1 MSVRQVMGKRGAER
15 AGNFHEVALGFT
27 PQQAQQE
34 AQRCLQCPKR
44 FCVAGCPVGI
54 EIPDFI
60 KLIREGDF
68 SGAAKKI
75 KEKNSLPAICGR
87 VCPQENQC
95 ELKCILHRKGQS
107 IAIGGL
113 ERFVADWER
122 EHNPPQPEPKG
133 KIEGRVAVVGS
144 GPAGL
149 TAAAQL
155 AISGHQVTIY
165 EALHAVGG
173 VLRYGIPQFRL
184 PKEILEAEVDY
195 IRGLGVEIQTNTLV
209 GQTISLQ
216 ELQEQYDAIF
226 IATGAGLPHFLGIP
240 GENLPGVYSANEF
253 LTRVNL
259 MRAYDPLYD
268 TPIKVGEQVAVIG
281 AGNVA
286 MDAARTALRLGARE
300 VSIVYRRSWEE
311 MPARLEEREHAKE
324 EGIKF
329 QLLTN
334 PVAILDREGQ
344 VSALKC
350 EKMELTEPDSSG
362 RRRPVPIAQSEFE
375 IPLQTVIV
383 AVGQGPN
390 PVLVR
395 NTPQLARTERGYFI
409 ADHQTGKTNLEGVYA
424 GGDIVTGAATVIAA
438 MGAAKRSAAEID
450 AYIRRKKGL

>member
-1 MSVRQVMGKRGAER
+1 MSVRQVMPKLGEER
-15 AGNFHEVALGFT
+15 TTSFKEVALGFT
-27 PQQAQQE
+27 PDQAKLE
-34 AQRCLQCPKR
+34 ADRCLQCKQR
-44 FCVAGCPVGI
+44 FCVRGCPVGI

-60 KLIREGDF
+60 KLLREGDLE
-68 SGAAKKI
+68 GAARKI

-95 ELKCILHRKGQS
+95 EKECILARKGQP
-107 IAIGGL
+107 IAIGAL

-122 EHNPPQPEPKG
+122 EQGICGEAPPQRG
-133 KIEGRVAVVGS
+133 GTVAVVGS

-155 AISGHQVTIY
+155 ALRGHKVTVF

-173 VLRYGIPQFRL
+173 VLRYGIPEFRL

-195 IRGLGVEIQTNTLV
+195 VKSLGVEIKTNVLI
-209 GQTISLQ
+209 GRTISFE
-216 ELQEQYDAIF
+216 ELRQQFDAIF

-259 MRAYDPLYD
+259 MHAYDPSFD
-268 TPIKVGEQVAVIG
+268 TPIKVGRQVAVVG

-286 MDAARTALRLGARE
+286 MDAARTALRLGAEE

-311 MPARLEEREHAKE
+311 MPARLEERENARE
-324 EGIKF
+324 EGVKF

-334 PVAILDREGQ
+334 PVAILEESGQ
-344 VSALKC
+344 IKALRC
-350 EKMELTEPDSSG
+350 VKMELQEADSTG
-362 RRRPVPIAQSEFE
+362 RRRPVAIPDSEFE
-375 IPLQTVIV
+375 IPVQTVII

-390 PVLVR
+390 PILSR
-395 NTPQLARTERGYFI
+395 NVPEEIRTERGYLK
-409 ADHQTGKTNLEGVYA
+409 ADQETGATSIPGVYA

-438 MGAAKRSAAEID
+438 MGAAKRSAQAID
-450 AYIRRKKGL
+450 EYIRRKKGR

>member
-1 MSVRQVMGKRGAER
+1 MSKQGEER
-15 AGNFHEVALGFT
+15 TRNFQEVALGFT
-27 PQQAQQE
+27 PQQAKAE
-34 AQRCLQCPKR
+34 AARCLQCPKR
-44 FCVAGCPVGI
+44 FCATGCPVGI
-54 EIPDFI
+54 QIPDFI
-60 KLIREGDF
+60 KLIRQGDF
-68 SGAAKKI
+68 LGAAKKI

-95 ELKCILHRKGQS
+95 ELKCILQRKGQP
-107 IAIGGL
+107 IAIGAL

-122 EHNPPQPEPKG
+122 EHNPPSPEPAKQTIG
-133 KIEGRVAVVGS
+133 KVAVVGS

-155 AISGHQVTIY
+155 AKACHRVTVF

-184 PKEILEAEVDY
+184 PKEILEAEVEY
-195 IRGLGVEIQTNTLV
+195 IKGLGVEIQTNVLI
-209 GQTISLQ
+209 GQTISFS

-259 MRAYDPLYD
+259 MRAFDPGFD
-268 TPIKVGEQVAVIG
+268 TPIKIGQKVAVIG

-286 MDAARTALRLGARE
+286 MDAARTALRLGADK

-311 MPARLEEREHAKE
+311 MPARLEERENAKE
-324 EGIKF
+324 EGIEF
-329 QLLTN
+329 RLLTN
-334 PVAILDREGQ
+334 PVAILEQQDRPR
-344 VSALKC
+344 ALKC
-350 EKMELTEPDSSG
+350 VKMELGAEDSTG
-362 RRRPVPIAQSEFE
+362 RRKPIPIPGSEFE
-375 IPLQTVIV
+375 IPVETVIV

-395 NTPQLARTERGYFI
+395 NAPQLARTQRGYFS
-409 ADHQTGKTNLEGVYA
+409 ADPETGKTNLEGVWA

-438 MGAAKRSAAEID
+438 MGAAKRAAKEID
-450 AYIRRKKGL
+450 EYIQRKKGI

>member
-1 MSVRQVMGKRGAER
+1 MSVRQVMPKQGQER
-15 AGNFHEVALGFT
+15 TKNFQEVALGFT
-27 PQQAQQE
+27 QQQAITE
-34 AQRCLQCPKR
+34 AERCLQCPKK
-44 FCVAGCPVGI
+44 FCTAGCPVGI

-60 KLIREGDF
+60 KLLREGDF
-68 SGAAKKI
+68 AGAAKKI

-95 ELKCILHRKGQS
+95 ELKCILQRKGQP

-122 EHNPPQPEPKG
+122 EHNPPHCEPAKG
-133 KIEGRVAVVGS
+133 TRGKVAVVGS

-155 AISGHQVTIY
+155 AIAGHQVTIF

-184 PKEILEAEVDY
+184 PKEILEAEVEY
-195 IRGLGVEIQTNTLV
+195 IKSLGVEIRTNVLI
-209 GQTISLQ
+209 GQTISFS

-259 MRAYDPLYD
+259 MRAYDACSD
-268 TPIKVGEQVAVIG
+268 TPIKVGQKVAVIG

-286 MDAARTALRLGARE
+286 MDAARTALRLGAEE

-311 MPARLEEREHAKE
+311 MPARLEERENAKE
-324 EGIKF
+324 EGIQF

-334 PVAILDREGQ
+334 PLAILEQAGQ
-344 VSALKC
+344 IRALKC
-350 EKMELTEPDSSG
+350 VKMELGEADGSG
-362 RRRPVPIAQSEFE
+362 RRRPVAIPGSDFE
-375 IPLQTVIV
+375 IPVETVIV

-395 NTPQLARTERGYFI
+395 NAPQLARTERGYFQ
-409 ADHQTGKTNLEGVYA
+409 ADPQTGKTNLEGVYA

-438 MGAAKRSAAEID
+438 MGAAKRAAKEID
-450 AYIRRKKGL
+450 EYIHRKKGI